1 MVKKYYNSE
10 LILPSGA
17 IKCFDNL
24 DINDIRTTLECE
36 IWQNYQMKIKLSND
50 TIYNLIKRPEKTN
63 IFIRQKIK
71 VKINEEKEHD

>member
-10 LILPSGA
+10 LILPNGTT
-17 IKCFDNL
+17 KNFNKL
-24 DINDIRTTLECE
+24 DINDVRNTLECE
-36 IWQNYQMKIKLSND
+36 IWQNYQMKVKLSND

-71 VKINEEKEHD
+71 IQINEENDDE